1 LDEPSPT
8 RQFSDRGTSLEML
21 ERMLDEV
28 AQLNP
33 GQLLVAEDGHRRV
46 RGEYLTSWPAAITRA
61 ARWTPAPW

>member
-1 LDEPSPT
+1 
-8 RQFSDRGTSLEML
+8 ML

-28 AQLNP
+28 AQLTP

-46 RGEYLTSWPAAITRA
+46 RGEYLTSWPAAIIRA